1 MLSYFD
7 YYNIPCQYKLN
18 QSELRKLFYSKSK
31 DLHPDQ
37 SNQMDAIDQTS
48 VNNEAYR
55 ILSDPHLRLKHIL
68 EIFNGPMDESKMQ
81 LPKAFLM
88 DMMDINEEI
97 EFVSDENRA
106 SLNEKIKSLI
116 QSEEEQ
122 YNLIIQNFDKQDH
135 SEEVLRKLE
144 EFYFKQK
151 YYYRMLQNMNREEVE
166 M

>member
-37 SNQMDAIDQTS
+37 SNQIDAIDQTS

-81 LPKAFLM
+81 LPKAFLHGH
-88 DMMDINEEI
+88 DGY
-97 EFVSDENRA
+97 
-106 SLNEKIKSLI
+106 
-116 QSEEEQ
+116 Q
-122 YNLIIQNFDKQDH
+122 
-135 SEEVLRKLE
+135 
-144 EFYFKQK
+144 
-151 YYYRMLQNMNREEVE
+151 
-166 M
+166 

>member
-1 MLSYFD
+1 MLNYFD
-7 YYNIPCQYKLN
+7 YYKIPCQYNLN

-37 SNQMDAIDQTS
+37 SIQVEAIDLAS
-48 VNNEAYR
+48 INNEAYR
-55 ILSDPHLRLKHIL
+55 ILSEPHLRLKHIL

-81 LPKAFLM
+81 LPNEFLM
-88 DMMDINEEI
+88 EMMELNEEI
-97 EFVSDENRA
+97 EFVSDDNRA

-116 QSEEEQ
+116 QSEEDH
-122 YNLIIQNFDKQDH
+122 YNIIIQNFDKQDH

>member
-1 MLSYFD
+1 VLNYFD
-7 YYNIPCQYKLN
+7 YYKIPCQYNLN

-37 SNQMDAIDQTS
+37 SIQVEAIDLAS
-48 VNNEAYR
+48 INNEAYR
-55 ILSDPHLRLKHIL
+55 ILSEPHLRLKHIL

-81 LPKAFLM
+81 LPNEFLM
-88 DMMDINEEI
+88 EMMELNEEI
-97 EFVSDENRA
+97 EFVSDDKRA

-116 QSEEEQ
+116 QSEEDH
-122 YNLIIQNFDKQDH
+122 YNIIIQKFDKQDH
-135 SEEVLRKLE
+135 SEEVLLKLE

>member
-37 SNQMDAIDQTS
+37 SNQIDAIDQTS

-97 EFVSDENRA
+97 EFVSNENRA

-116 QSEEEQ
+116 QSEEDH
-122 YNLIIQNFDKQDH
+122 YNIIIQNFDKQDH

>member
-37 SNQMDAIDQTS
+37 SNQIDAIDQTS

-81 LPKAFLM
+81 LPKAFFM

-116 QSEEEQ
+116 QSEEDH
-122 YNLIIQNFDKQDH
+122 YNIIIQNFDKQDH

>member
-37 SNQMDAIDQTS
+37 SNQIDAIDQTS

-106 SLNEKIKSLI
+106 SLHEKIKSLI

>member
-37 SNQMDAIDQTS
+37 SNQIDAIDQTS

-97 EFVSDENRA
+97 EFVSNENRA

-122 YNLIIQNFDKQDH
+122 YNIIIQNFDKQDH

>member
-18 QSELRKLFYSKSK
+18 QSELRKLFYSKSR

-37 SNQMDAIDQTS
+37 SNQIDAIDQTS

-122 YNLIIQNFDKQDH
+122 YNIIIQNFDKQDH

>member
-1 MLSYFD
+1 MLNYFD
-7 YYNIPCQYKLN
+7 YYKIPCQYNLN

-37 SNQMDAIDQTS
+37 SIQVEAIDLAS
-48 VNNEAYR
+48 INNEAYR
-55 ILSDPHLRLKHIL
+55 ILSEPHLRLKHIL

-81 LPKAFLM
+81 LPNEFLM
-88 DMMDINEEI
+88 EMMELNEEI
-97 EFVSDENRA
+97 EFVSDDKRA

-116 QSEEEQ
+116 QSEEDH
-122 YNLIIQNFDKQDH
+122 YNIIIQNFDKQDH
-135 SEEVLRKLE
+135 SEEVLLKLE

>member
-37 SNQMDAIDQTS
+37 SNQIDAIDQTI
-48 VNNEAYR
+48 VHNEAYR
-55 ILSDPHLRLKHIL
+55 ILSDPHLRLKDIL

-81 LPKAFLM
+81 LPKAFFM

>member
-37 SNQMDAIDQTS
+37 SNQIDAIDQTS

-97 EFVSDENRA
+97 EFVSNENRA

>member
-37 SNQMDAIDQTS
+37 SNQIDAIDQTS

-81 LPKAFLM
+81 LPKAFFM

-122 YNLIIQNFDKQDH
+122 YNIIIQNFDKQDH

>member
-1 MLSYFD
+1 MLSYYD

-37 SNQMDAIDQTS
+37 SNQIDAIDQTS

-68 EIFNGPMDESKMQ
+68 EIFNGPIDESKMQ
-81 LPKAFLM
+81 LPKAFLI

-106 SLNEKIKSLI
+106 SLHEKIKSLI

-122 YNLIIQNFDKQDH
+122 YNIIIQNFDKQDH
-135 SEEVLRKLE
+135 SEEVLQKLE

>member
-81 LPKAFLM
+81 LPKAFFM

-116 QSEEEQ
+116 QSEEDH
-122 YNLIIQNFDKQDH
+122 YNIIIQNFDKQDH

>member
-106 SLNEKIKSLI
+106 SLHEKIKSLI
-116 QSEEEQ
+116 QSEEDH
-122 YNLIIQNFDKQDH
+122 YNIIIQNFDKQDH

>member
-116 QSEEEQ
+116 QSEEDH
-122 YNLIIQNFDKQDH
+122 YNIIIQNFDKQDH

>member
-37 SNQMDAIDQTS
+37 SNQIDAIDQTS

-81 LPKAFLM
+81 LPKAFFM

-97 EFVSDENRA
+97 EFVSNENRA

-116 QSEEEQ
+116 QSEEDH
-122 YNLIIQNFDKQDH
+122 YNIIIQNFDKQDH

>member
-37 SNQMDAIDQTS
+37 SNQIDAIDQTS

-106 SLNEKIKSLI
+106 SLHEKIKSLI
-116 QSEEEQ
+116 QSEEDH
-122 YNLIIQNFDKQDH
+122 YNIIIQNFDKQDH

>member
-81 LPKAFLM
+81 LPKAFFM

-106 SLNEKIKSLI
+106 SLHEKIKSLI
-116 QSEEEQ
+116 QSEEDH
-122 YNLIIQNFDKQDH
+122 YNIIIQNFDKQDH

>member
-81 LPKAFLM
+81 LPKAFFM

-122 YNLIIQNFDKQDH
+122 YNIIIQNFDKQDH

>member
-1 MLSYFD
+1 VLNYFD
-7 YYNIPCQYKLN
+7 YYKIPCQYNLN

-37 SNQMDAIDQTS
+37 SIQVEAIDLAS
-48 VNNEAYR
+48 INNEAYR
-55 ILSDPHLRLKHIL
+55 ILSEPHLRLKHIL

-81 LPKAFLM
+81 LPNEFLM
-88 DMMDINEEI
+88 EMMELNEEI
-97 EFVSDENRA
+97 EFVSDDKRA

-116 QSEEEQ
+116 QSEEDH
-122 YNLIIQNFDKQDH
+122 YNIIIQNFDKQDH
-135 SEEVLRKLE
+135 SEEVLLKLE

>member
-37 SNQMDAIDQTS
+37 SNQMDALDQTS

>member
-1 MLSYFD
+1 
-7 YYNIPCQYKLN
+7 
-18 QSELRKLFYSKSK
+18 
-31 DLHPDQ
+31 
-37 SNQMDAIDQTS
+37 MDAIDQTS

-122 YNLIIQNFDKQDH
+122 YNIIIQNFDKQDH

>member
-37 SNQMDAIDQTS
+37 SNQIDAIDQTS

-116 QSEEEQ
+116 QSEEDQ
-122 YNLIIQNFDKQDH
+122 YNIIIQNFDKQDH

>member
-122 YNLIIQNFDKQDH
+122 YNIIIQNFDKQDH

>member
-37 SNQMDAIDQTS
+37 SNQIDAIDQTS
-48 VNNEAYR
+48 VNNETYR

-81 LPKAFLM
+81 LPKAFFM

-106 SLNEKIKSLI
+106 SLHEKIKSLI
-116 QSEEEQ
+116 QSEEDH
-122 YNLIIQNFDKQDH
+122 YNIIIQNFDKQDH
-135 SEEVLRKLE
+135 SVSGFLYVRLK
-144 EFYFKQK
+144 
-151 YYYRMLQNMNREEVE
+151 RMI
-166 M
+166 

>member
-37 SNQMDAIDQTS
+37 SNQIDAIDQTS

-97 EFVSDENRA
+97 QFVSDENSA
-106 SLNEKIKSLI
+106 SLHEKIKSLI

-122 YNLIIQNFDKQDH
+122 YNIIIQNFDKQDH

>member
-37 SNQMDAIDQTS
+37 SNQIDAIDQTS

-81 LPKAFLM
+81 LPKAFFM

-106 SLNEKIKSLI
+106 SLHEKIKSLI
-116 QSEEEQ
+116 QSEEDH
-122 YNLIIQNFDKQDH
+122 YNIIIQNFDKQDH

>member
-37 SNQMDAIDQTS
+37 SNQIDAIDQTS

-81 LPKAFLM
+81 LPKAFFM

-97 EFVSDENRA
+97 EFVSNENRA

-122 YNLIIQNFDKQDH
+122 YNIIIQNFDKQDH

>member
-37 SNQMDAIDQTS
+37 SNQIDAIDQTS

-68 EIFNGPMDESKMQ
+68 EIYNGPMDESKMQ

-122 YNLIIQNFDKQDH
+122 YNIIIQNFDKQDH

>member
-37 SNQMDAIDQTS
+37 SNQIDAIDQTS

-97 EFVSDENRA
+97 EFVSNENRA
-106 SLNEKIKSLI
+106 SLHEKIKSLI
-116 QSEEEQ
+116 QSEEDH
-122 YNLIIQNFDKQDH
+122 YNIIIQNFDKQDH

>member
-37 SNQMDAIDQTS
+37 SNQIDAIDQTS

>member
-97 EFVSDENRA
+97 EFVSNENRA

-122 YNLIIQNFDKQDH
+122 YNIIIQNFDKQDH

>member
-37 SNQMDAIDQTS
+37 SNQIDAIDQTS

-81 LPKAFLM
+81 LPKAFFM

-106 SLNEKIKSLI
+106 SLHEKIKSLI
-116 QSEEEQ
+116 QSEEDH
-122 YNLIIQNFDKQDH
+122 YNIIIQNFDKQDH
-135 SEEVLRKLE
+135 SENNLRKLE

>member
-1 MLSYFD
+1 
-7 YYNIPCQYKLN
+7 
-18 QSELRKLFYSKSK
+18 
-31 DLHPDQ
+31 
-37 SNQMDAIDQTS
+37 MDAIDQTS

-106 SLNEKIKSLI
+106 SLHEKIKSLI
-116 QSEEEQ
+116 QSEEDH
-122 YNLIIQNFDKQDH
+122 YNIIIQNFDKQDH